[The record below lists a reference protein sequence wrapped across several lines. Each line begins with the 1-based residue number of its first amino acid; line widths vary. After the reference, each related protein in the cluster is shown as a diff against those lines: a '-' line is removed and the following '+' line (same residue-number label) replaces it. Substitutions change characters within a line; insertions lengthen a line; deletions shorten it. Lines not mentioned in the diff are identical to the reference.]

1 MKELPQQT
9 RFREVR
15 MRLLEHPIYRE
26 ISSRQRVAR
35 FMEIHVFAVWDFMS
49 LLKRLQREV
58 TCVSLP
64 WLPPRDPEIARMVNE
79 ITLGEETDEDGR
91 GGYASHF
98 ELYLAAMAE
107 VGADTTAITALVD
120 RLRSGVPHA
129 LALRSDELPP
139 AVRRFVRFNLD
150 LATDG
155 EPHRV
160 AAAFFHGREDLIP
173 EMFAR
178 LLPGITAQ
186 VGSVP
191 AMEYYV
197 RRHIELDGDSHG
209 PLARRL
215 LETLT
220 QGDPLK
226 EQEALET
233 ACTSLELRHALWDA
247 ALAHVSG
254 AA

>member
-1 MKELPQQT
+1 MELPIQT

-15 MRLLEHPIYRE
+15 MRLQEHPIYQA
-26 ISSRQRVAR
+26 IHSRQRVAR
-35 FMEIHVFAVWDFMS
+35 FMEVHVFAVWDFMS

-58 TCVSLP
+58 TCVTIP
-64 WLPPRDPEIARMVNE
+64 WMPPNNSELARLLNE

-107 VGADTTAITALVD
+107 VGSDTTPIG
-120 RLRSGVPHA
+120 RLIERLQSGMPYH
-129 LALRSDELPP
+129 LALRSDDLSS
-139 AVRRFVRFNLD
+139 AVRKFVRFNLE

-186 VGSVP
+186 SGSVP
-191 AMEYYV
+191 AFEYYV
-197 RRHIELDGDSHG
+197 RRHIELDGDCHG
-209 PLARRL
+209 RLAQRL
-215 LETLT
+215 LESLT
-220 QGDPLK
+220 HGDPRK

-233 ACTSLELRHALWDA
+233 ACMSLELRSELWDA
-247 ALAHVSG
+247 ALDHIAG
-254 AA
+254 RG